1 MAGSVDGKI
10 EAWDTRSRERVGT
23 LDCAMDALAEEAASS
38 DQVSSIFFE
47 LKSKKSQAKA
57 KQKKISLSLIIT

>member
-23 LDCAMDALAEEAASS
+23 LDCAMDALAEEAAPS

-47 LKSKKSQAKA
+47 LK
-57 KQKKISLSLIIT
+57 